1 LFAIL
6 IILVLASSGGM
17 VVVKVGM
24 MAENVRDVCVVISFY
39 DDRVVTV
46 SDLREPRT
54 SKIVHW
60 TGTWS

>member
-1 LFAIL
+1 
-6 IILVLASSGGM
+6 M